1 MKKNT
6 LFSLLLAA
14 GMVALPSLV
23 NAQAKVTLTTA
34 KAAGSEFSFVTNPG
48 KITVDWGDGNVE
60 ELSATGE
67 PVKGNLKG
75 QTVTITSD
83 NLWLLDC
90 SSNEL
95 TNLSVVDATN
105 LQTLYCSNNSL
116 KALSVGSRSLKDLDC
131 SGNELAS
138 LSLLLYKDLRSLNC
152 SDNNIVSLSLNYQTE
167 LETLICSDNKLS
179 SLIVSKSP
187 NLKVLWCQ
195 NNSLKSLDLSS
206 NAALESLVCDNNEIS
221 SLNIQNCTGIVDFWC
236 DNNQLES
243 INLQNNLKLETFSC
257 SNNVVSSLN
266 VPAIKRPDKALAFYC
281 DGNKLTFSAMHSW
294 DNILNEANAAF
305 GPQVFPL
312 SESEIKVGKTITVG
326 GMSLNLDGDAVYP
339 KYEWKNGEIVLE
351 KGSKGDYTARSNI
364 FSFNKPFES
373 IVCEVTSTEYPGVIL
388 TSSPLK
394 VFSTETSIQDIMD
407 AYGFSYITNNGVIT
421 MKSEQPYRV
430 NIYTTDGKQVW
441 SGWVSGEERVNLGH
455 GIFLVNGMKISL

>member
-95 TNLSVVDATN
+95 TNLSVVDATD

-257 SNNVVSSLN
+257 S
-266 VPAIKRPDKALAFYC
+266 
-281 DGNKLTFSAMHSW
+281 M
-294 DNILNEANAAF
+294 NEANAAF